1 MNSSKNFLKS
11 VYGHKYFWPLFLFVL
26 SLSVRLIYLFQIK
39 NDPLLNLPILDGA
52 YYDNWAK
59 DILAGREFTATAFFV
74 EPGYAY
80 ILAFFYKI
88 FGVSAM
94 AVALFQF
101 LLSSATA
108 VLMYFLG
115 KKLFGQFSG
124 IAAGLAIIFLRPL
137 LFYDGLLLKTSV
149 EIFLI
154 TLILY
159 AFTNYEKNTKYES
172 TKKQGKSVSYFDNFV
187 VRNLIIGLLI
197 GLTAIVKA
205 NVLYTVP
212 FLILA
217 ILIPIIKKR
226 KLYKSALAYSA
237 LIIFGALIPVLPVT
251 YHNWRVSHSL
261 VLINYSG
268 GPNIYIGNWL
278 GSDGSLKP
286 PEFISM
292 SPASNKDKSG
302 SPASTR
308 EDDRS
313 PASTRGDSSN
323 RGESTRGGEEDS
335 WVKMTKAYVGKDAT
349 PAQVSSYWISRAI
362 KESKQNPGFFLK
374 NTGKKILL
382 LFHSMPLDDNYSIEY
397 AIGKFKILY
406 LTLPFWIVALLGI
419 MGMILNIGRDALYRV
434 SKREKEAMNNQDAIN
449 RVPAAKNH
457 QQNFYFL
464 YAIFFGYALT
474 LVASHVAERYRL
486 ALSPIL
492 VLFASYFI
500 FWFWERFKK
509 FQAENFQMSS
519 RNVRIML
526 VALLALALAAPV
538 LFISLGQISR
548 TMPTDT
554 LNNFG
559 SEALD
564 QGKTDEARGY
574 FIQSIEAEPR
584 LPMAHGNLGRTYLEE
599 GNLDPAIEEMRKS
612 IKLQPDAPIG
622 YLKIALEAKKN
633 NASLSEI
640 KKQIEDLKNQ
650 KSEEM
655 FDPNYIEAMKLLR
668 AGKYKEAVP
677 MLEKTKE
684 KSPDNSSLLVNL
696 GSAYKNTDQL
706 DKAKEVVSLA
716 ILADGYN
723 LSARYN
729 MVNIQRKKKE
739 NDLALTQLGIIN
751 GIVPGFML
759 TQLQLAELYAAKGNI
774 AGARKTYQDFLD
786 DEINVSMYPN
796 EVLKTNAV
804 LEKLPK
810 APAGQ

>member
-1 MNSSKNFLKS
+1 MNNLKTMLSSVSKRP
-11 VYGHKYFWPLFLFVL
+11 YFWPIFLFVL
-26 SLSVRLIYLFQIK
+26 SLSLRLIYLFQIK

-59 DILAGREFTATAFFV
+59 DILAGREFTSTAFFV

-80 ILAFFYKI
+80 ILAFLYKI
-88 FGVSAM
+88 FGLSTM
-94 AVALFQF
+94 SVALFQF

-115 KKLFGQFSG
+115 KKLFNTFVGVASG
-124 IAAGLAIIFLRPL
+124 LMIIFLRPL

-159 AFTNYEKNTKYES
+159 LIATISSSPASGRGWSDVTSDQVREKSKDSSLIRPLGTRLQRVHFGQAFSRKQEK
-172 TKKQGKSVSYFDNFV
+172 GILFLF
-187 VRNLIIGLLI
+187 LGLLI
-197 GLTAIVKA
+197 GITAIIKA
-205 NVLYTVP
+205 NVLYTIP
-212 FLILA
+212 FLVLA
-217 ILIPIIKKR
+217 ILIPIIKNR
-226 KLYKSALAYSA
+226 KIYKTALVYSA
-237 LIIFGALIPVLPVT
+237 LIIFGALIPILLVT

-292 SPASNKDKSG
+292 SPAPTRGDSSNRGEPSSSKDKTG

-313 PASTRGDSSN
+313 
-323 RGESTRGGEEDS
+323 STRGGEEDS

-349 PAQVSSYWISRAI
+349 PAQVSSYWTRRAI
-362 KESKQNPGFFLK
+362 DESKKNPGFFLK

-397 AIGKFKILY
+397 ALQKFKILY
-406 LTLPFWIVALLGI
+406 LTLPFWILALLGI
-419 MGMILNIGRDALYRV
+419 FGSIAVML
-434 SKREKEAMNNQDAIN
+434 EKEI
-449 RVPAAKNH
+449 RKKL
-457 QQNFYFL
+457 FWLYFFG
-464 YAIFFGYALT
+464 AGYALT

-492 VLFASYFI
+492 ILFASYFI

-509 FQAENFQMSS
+509 FQADNFEMSS
-519 RNVRIML
+519 RNVRIIL
-526 VALLALALAAPV
+526 VALLALALATPA
-538 LFISLGQISR
+538 LFINLGQISR
-548 TMPTDT
+548 TMPGDT

-564 QGKTDEARGY
+564 EGKVSEARGY
-574 FIQSIEAEPR
+574 FIDSIKAEPR
-584 LPMAHGNLGRTYLEE
+584 LPMAHGNLGKTYLEE
-599 GNLDPAIEEMRKS
+599 GNLDSAIEEIRKS

-633 NASLSEI
+633 NASLEEI
-640 KKQIEDLKNQ
+640 KNRIEDLKNQ

-655 FDPNYIEAMKLLR
+655 FDLNYIEGMKLLR
-668 AGKYKEAVP
+668 VQKYKEALP
-677 MLEKTKE
+677 YFEKAKE
-684 KSPDNSSLLVNL
+684 KFPENSSLLVNL
-696 GSAYKNTDQL
+696 GSIYKNTDQL
-706 DKAKEVVSLA
+706 DKAKELVSMA
-716 ILADGYN
+716 ILSDGYN
-723 LSARYN
+723 LAARYN

-739 NDLALTQLGIIN
+739 NDLAMTQLNIIN

-759 TQLQLAELYAAKGNI
+759 TQLQLAELQAAKGNV
-774 AGARKTYQDFLD
+774 AGARKSYQDFLD

-796 EVLKTNAV
+796 EVLKTKVA

-810 APAGQ
+810 